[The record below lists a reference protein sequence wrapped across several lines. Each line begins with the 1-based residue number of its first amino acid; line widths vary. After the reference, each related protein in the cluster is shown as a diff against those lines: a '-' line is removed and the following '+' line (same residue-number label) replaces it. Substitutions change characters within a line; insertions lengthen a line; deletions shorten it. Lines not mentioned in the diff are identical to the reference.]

1 MAVNICMISSSFVV
15 IIGRSAGSVYRAQSR
30 EVAGE
35 GKLLVCV
42 EVTLIRLSFVCVVP
56 TVVVF
61 FSTLETNSKTPLSPF
76 EMRISFPPVWSS
88 YHLQSYN
95 FCVVGSK
102 ILDIAGAVLRAIW
115 WRYCS
120 CSLIKYSDRPAFK
133 SLMLKTQLYDNY
145 KKMC

>member
-1 MAVNICMISSSFVV
+1 MAINICMLSSSFVV
-15 IIGRSAGSVYRAQSR
+15 IIERSTGSVCTAQSR

-42 EVTLIRLSFVCVVP
+42 EVSLVRLSSVCVVP
-56 TVVVF
+56 SVVVF
-61 FSTLETNSKTPLSPF
+61 LSTLETNSKSTLFRLRWGAYLSLQFGP
-76 EMRISFPPVWSS
+76 
-88 YHLQSYN
+88 HLQSYN
-95 FCVVGSK
+95 FSVVGSK
-102 ILDIAGAVLRAIW
+102 ILDIARAVLRAYW

-133 SLMLKTQLYDNY
+133 SLKLKTQLSDYY